1 MVQNTVFFSCFPLA
15 DSIAEA
21 FSRLSLWN
29 TRNKASIISYDTAIC
44 CSINFKYG
52 VELCFYILSFL
63 DGLSLLL
70 YLVSSWCRF
79 SRTACFARCSSYSHN
94 HSQFQEAHQRRKDLL
109 VVVLSVRRLRH
120 LCSSTDFH
128 KEPEYDC
135 HLFLSHHRHLHHP
148 VPRKVR
154 HSDEGTLE
162 QHATPTTPSDFH
174 LPARRFCVAVR
185 FRCAVKPKKTHP
197 RPVILFNLFV
207 INKEKAEK
215 CSRPFLVG
223 SVIGCGWFISTVWWK
238 IQPFSPVF
246 PLADSMAEAFS
257 RLSLWKFK
265 K

>member
-1 MVQNTVFFSCFPLA
+1 M
-15 DSIAEA
+15 
-21 FSRLSLWN
+21 
-29 TRNKASIISYDTAIC
+29 
-44 CSINFKYG
+44 
-52 VELCFYILSFL
+52 
-63 DGLSLLL
+63 
-70 YLVSSWCRF
+70 
-79 SRTACFARCSSYSHN
+79 
-94 HSQFQEAHQRRKDLL
+94 
-109 VVVLSVRRLRH
+109 VLSVRRLRH

-135 HLFLSHHRHLHHP
+135 HLFLSHHRHLHHT

-162 QHATPTTPSDFH
+162 RHAPPTTPSAFH
-174 LPARRFCVAVR
+174 LSARRFCVAVR

-197 RPVILFNLFV
+197 RPVIPFNLFV
-207 INKEKAEK
+207 MNKEKAEK

-246 PLADSMAEAFS
+246 PLADFMDEAFS